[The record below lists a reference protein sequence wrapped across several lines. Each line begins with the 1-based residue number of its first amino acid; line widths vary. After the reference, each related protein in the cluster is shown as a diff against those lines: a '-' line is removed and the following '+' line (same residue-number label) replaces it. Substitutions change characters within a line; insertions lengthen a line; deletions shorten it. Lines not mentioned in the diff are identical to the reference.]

1 MSFIKKNK
9 KYLTVVG
16 FIWVSCLILFV
27 LVYVFLLAPQYKN
40 KKVVD
45 SRFAEVK
52 KAYDSALAASKEETI
67 NKIKEQIKTLQDTV
81 NKFTAGFEDSSNLTF
96 QISQVANE
104 KKVDSFSIRMQE
116 DRKGAAGLDFT
127 YLKES
132 RIDIGF
138 SGGFKQFA
146 SFLNALERNRPVVF
160 VDDFKITR
168 SVMEDSNHRVSMKLA
183 VFVRKQQ
190 ES

>member
-1 MSFIKKNK
+1 MSFIENNR
-9 KYLTVVG
+9 KYLTIVAFVWVG
-16 FIWVSCLILFV
+16 CLILFV
-27 LVYVFLLAPQYKN
+27 LVYMFLLGPQYKN
-40 KKVVD
+40 KKEVD
-45 SRFAEVK
+45 RRFAEVK
-52 KAYDSALAASKEETI
+52 KAYDSAMIASKEETI
-67 NKIKEQIKTLQDTV
+67 NKIKKQIETLQDTL
-81 NKFTAGFEDSSNLTF
+81 NNFTTEFEDSANLTIE
-96 QISQVANE
+96 ISQVANE

-116 DRKGAAGLDFT
+116 DRQGAGGLDLK

-138 SGGFKQFA
+138 SGDFKQFA
-146 SFLNALERNRPVVF
+146 TFLTALERNRPVVF

-168 SVMEDSNHRVSMKLA
+168 SVMEDSNHRVIMKLA

>member
-16 FIWVSCLILFV
+16 FIWVSCLVLFV

-40 KKVVD
+40 KKEVD
-45 SRFAEVK
+45 RRFAEVK
-52 KAYDSALAASKEETI
+52 KAYDSALTASKEETI

-81 NKFTAGFEDSSNLTF
+81 NHFTAGFEESSNLTF

-104 KKVDSFSIRMQE
+104 KKVDSFSIRMQ
-116 DRKGAAGLDFT
+116 DDSKGSEDFT
-127 YLKES
+127 YLKEN

-146 SFLNALERNRPVVF
+146 TFLNALERNRPVVF
-160 VDDFKITR
+160 VDDLKITR